1 MQDWIVVFTAV
12 TALSATGFVVV
23 AVLWL
28 RKLRETVATSLAE
41 AANQQVRTAQRLSDA
56 LSQVQKQQYNYDQQ
70 LQNLAQAGLRLRQEL
85 VNVNTRLEHQQSDI
99 IRGDSTV
106 H

>member
-1 MQDWIVVFTAV
+1 MQDWILIFAAV
-12 TALSATGFVVV
+12 TAFSATGFVVV

-28 RKLRETVATSLAE
+28 RKLRETVGTALTE
-41 AANQQVRTAQRLSDA
+41 AANQQVRTAQRLGDA
-56 LSQVQKQQYNYDQQ
+56 IAQVQKQQHNYDQQ

-85 VNVNTRLEHQQSDI
+85 VNVSTKLEHSQADTH
-99 IRGDSTV
+99 RGDSTI